1 MLPMLRQVPY
11 WYSRYYDTIMA
22 VFEEVMR
29 TTLVPFIYVLPSPP
43 ALSYN
48 LDCVRLSEQFGPV
61 YIIHMLEKACQFD
74 ESNLSQQY
82 LKFESNFNIP
92 ASRTTGV
99 ITDLA
104 TVKTDVTENSVV
116 IHEEKDGQINVDD
129 EHRFL
134 LAGLKVAKL
143 ADWTECQ
150 AAYASAVK
158 SFLVKLKPEFST
170 IEVTTCSYMKAINIC
185 RVWRC

>member
-1 MLPMLRQVPY
+1 
-11 WYSRYYDTIMA
+11 MA
-22 VFEEVMR
+22 VFEEVMP
-29 TTLVPFIYVLPSPP
+29 TTSVPFIYVLPSPP
-43 ALSYN
+43 SLSYN
-48 LDCVRLSEQFGPV
+48 LDCVYLSEQFGLV

-134 LAGLKVAKL
+134 LAGLKFAKL
-143 ADWTECQ
+143 AD
-150 AAYASAVK
+150 
-158 SFLVKLKPEFST
+158 
-170 IEVTTCSYMKAINIC
+170 
-185 RVWRC
+185 